1 MEDTYTK
8 SKGKEFE
15 GEQKPQKIRFTLS
28 STELKALENG
38 KIAI

>member
-1 MEDTYTK
+1 MEDTSYAK
-8 SKGKEFE
+8 GKGKEYE

-38 KIAI
+38 II